1 MASPI
6 LISKNGEYFIED
18 FPVNKMVERVGSPFY
33 VYSKEKLITN
43 FNSFKSYFNE
53 IDHLICFAVKSNS
66 NIGILNI
73 LAEIGAGFDIVSGGE
88 LERVISAKGDPKKI
102 VFSGVGKTE
111 DEIRLAISHDIL
123 AFNVESESE
132 LLRIQYVAKS
142 LNKKAS
148 ISIRVN
154 PNVDAKTHPYISTG
168 LKDNKFGVNE
178 EEAIKMYKKA
188 SKLDAIEIKG
198 IDCHIGSQITD
209 LNPFKDAIK
218 KLVAL
223 IDYLKSININI
234 DHVDIGGGLGICY
247 KNENPPTFEEYSKVV
262 YKLLKD
268 KNIKIIFEPGRAL
281 VANVGALITKVE
293 YIKKNEDKKF
303 AITDAAMNDLM
314 RPALYDAFHNII
326 NLSLS
331 KSKKQQ
337 FDIVGPICETS
348 DFLGKNRM
356 LSLEEGNILAILD
369 AGAYGMTM
377 SSNYNS
383 RPKIPELMVVGN
395 NIYVIRER
403 ESFQDVIRGE
413 SLLPKANSNGK
424 YFTGSISK
432 PKRVLC
438 WR

>member
-314 RPALYDAFHNII
+314 RPALYDAFHEII
-326 NLSLS
+326 NLSPS
-331 KSKKQQ
+331 KTKKQQ
-337 FDIVGPICETS
+337 YDIVGPICETS

-356 LSLEEGNILAILD
+356 LSLEEENILAILD
-369 AGAYGMTM
+369 TGAYGMTM

-383 RPKIPELMVVGN
+383 RPKISELMVTGN
-395 NIYVIRER
+395 NIHVIRER
-403 ESFQDVIRGE
+403 ESYQDLIRGE
-413 SLLPKANSNGK
+413 SLLPKAN
-424 YFTGSISK
+424 
-432 PKRVLC
+432 
-438 WR
+438 

>member
-1 MASPI
+1 
-6 LISKNGEYFIED
+6 
-18 FPVNKMVERVGSPFY
+18 
-33 VYSKEKLITN
+33 
-43 FNSFKSYFNE
+43 
-53 IDHLICFAVKSNS
+53 
-66 NIGILNI
+66 
-73 LAEIGAGFDIVSGGE
+73 
-88 LERVISAKGDPKKI
+88 
-102 VFSGVGKTE
+102 
-111 DEIRLAISHDIL
+111 
-123 AFNVESESE
+123 
-132 LLRIQYVAKS
+132 
-142 LNKKAS
+142 
-148 ISIRVN
+148 
-154 PNVDAKTHPYISTG
+154 
-168 LKDNKFGVNE
+168 
-178 EEAIKMYKKA
+178 MYKKA

-247 KNENPPTFEEYSKVV
+247 KNENPPTFEEYSKVI

-403 ESFQDVIRGE
+403 ESYQDLIRGE
-413 SLLPKANSNGK
+413 SLLPKAN
-424 YFTGSISK
+424 
-432 PKRVLC
+432 
-438 WR
+438 

>member
-1 MASPI
+1 MTSPI

-18 FPVNKMVERVGSPFY
+18 FPVSRMVERFGSPFY

-88 LERVISAKGDPKKI
+88 LERVIAAKGDPKKI

-123 AFNVESESE
+123 TFNVESESE

-209 LNPFKDAIK
+209 LNPFTDAIK
-218 KLVAL
+218 KVVAL

-234 DHVDIGGGLGICY
+234 DHVDIGGGLGI
-247 KNENPPTFEEYSKVV
+247 
-262 YKLLKD
+262 
-268 KNIKIIFEPGRAL
+268 
-281 VANVGALITKVE
+281 
-293 YIKKNEDKKF
+293 
-303 AITDAAMNDLM
+303 
-314 RPALYDAFHNII
+314 
-326 NLSLS
+326 
-331 KSKKQQ
+331 
-337 FDIVGPICETS
+337 
-348 DFLGKNRM
+348 
-356 LSLEEGNILAILD
+356 
-369 AGAYGMTM
+369 
-377 SSNYNS
+377 
-383 RPKIPELMVVGN
+383 
-395 NIYVIRER
+395 
-403 ESFQDVIRGE
+403 
-413 SLLPKANSNGK
+413 
-424 YFTGSISK
+424 
-432 PKRVLC
+432 
-438 WR
+438 

>member
-1 MASPI
+1 MTAPI
-6 LISKNGEYFIED
+6 LISKNGEYYIENYSVSD
-18 FPVNKMVERVGSPFY
+18 MVKNFGSPFY

-43 FNSFKSYFNE
+43 FNSFNSHFNE

-66 NIGILNI
+66 NIAILNI
-73 LAEIGAGFDIVSGGE
+73 LAESGAGFDIVSGGE
-88 LERVISAKGDPKKI
+88 LQRVISAKGDPKKI

-111 DEIRLAISHDIL
+111 DEIRLAINHDIL

-132 LLRIQYVAKS
+132 LIRIQNVAKS

-178 EEAIKMYKKA
+178 EEALSMYKKA
-188 SKLDAIEIKG
+188 SKLDAILIRG

-209 LNPFKDAIK
+209 LGPFTDAIK
-218 KLVAL
+218 KLVTL

-234 DHVDIGGGLGICY
+234 EHVDIGGGLGISY
-247 KNENPPTFEEYSKVV
+247 KNEIPPTFKEYSKIV

-281 VANVGALITKVE
+281 VANIGVLITKIE

-303 AITDAAMNDLM
+303 AIINAAMNDLM

-326 NLSLS
+326 NLSPS
-331 KSKKQQ
+331 KSKKQK

-356 LSLEEGNILAILD
+356 LSIEEGNILAILD
-369 AGAYGMTM
+369 TGAYGMTM

-383 RPKIPELMVVGN
+383 RPKISELMVSGN
-395 NIYVIRER
+395 NIHVIREK
-403 ESFQDVIRGE
+403 ESYSDLIRGE
-413 SLLPKANSNGK
+413 SLLPKDN
-424 YFTGSISK
+424 
-432 PKRVLC
+432 
-438 WR
+438 

>member
-403 ESFQDVIRGE
+403 ESYQDLIRGE
-413 SLLPKANSNGK
+413 SLLPKAN
-424 YFTGSISK
+424 
-432 PKRVLC
+432 
-438 WR
+438 

>member
-247 KNENPPTFEEYSKVV
+247 KNENPPTFEEYSKVI

-403 ESFQDVIRGE
+403 ESFQDLIRGE
-413 SLLPKANSNGK
+413 SLLPKAN
-424 YFTGSISK
+424 
-432 PKRVLC
+432 
-438 WR
+438 

>member
-234 DHVDIGGGLGICY
+234 DHIDIGGGLGISY
-247 KNENPPTFEEYSKVV
+247 KNENPPTFEEYSKIV

-403 ESFQDVIRGE
+403 ESYQDLIRGE
-413 SLLPKANSNGK
+413 SLLPKAN
-424 YFTGSISK
+424 
-432 PKRVLC
+432 
-438 WR
+438 

>member
-88 LERVISAKGDPKKI
+88 LERVIAAKGDPKKI
-102 VFSGVGKTE
+102 VFSRVGKTE

-247 KNENPPTFEEYSKVV
+247 KNENPPTFEEYSKVI

-403 ESFQDVIRGE
+403 ESYQDLIRGE
-413 SLLPKANSNGK
+413 SLLPKAN
-424 YFTGSISK
+424 
-432 PKRVLC
+432 
-438 WR
+438 

>member
-18 FPVNKMVERVGSPFY
+18 FPVSRMVERFGSPFY

-209 LNPFKDAIK
+209 LNPFTDAIK

-223 IDYLKSININI
+223 IDYLKSIDINI
-234 DHVDIGGGLGICY
+234 DHVDIGGGLGISY
-247 KNENPPTFEEYSKVV
+247 KNENPPTFEEYSKVI

-403 ESFQDVIRGE
+403 ESYQDLIRGE
-413 SLLPKANSNGK
+413 SLLPKAN
-424 YFTGSISK
+424 
-432 PKRVLC
+432 
-438 WR
+438 

>member
-1 MASPI
+1 MTSPI

-18 FPVNKMVERVGSPFY
+18 FPVSRMVERFGSPFY

-88 LERVISAKGDPKKI
+88 LERVIAAKGDPKKI

-123 AFNVESESE
+123 TFNVESESE

-209 LNPFKDAIK
+209 LNPFTDAIK

-223 IDYLKSININI
+223 IDYLKSIDINI
-234 DHVDIGGGLGICY
+234 DHVDIGGGLGISY

-268 KNIKIIFEPGRAL
+268 KNKKIIFEPGRAL

-303 AITDAAMNDLM
+303 AIIDAAMNDLL

-395 NIYVIRER
+395 NIHVVRER
-403 ESFQDVIRGE
+403 ESYQDLIRGE
-413 SLLPKANSNGK
+413 SLLPKAN
-424 YFTGSISK
+424 
-432 PKRVLC
+432 
-438 WR
+438 

>member
-247 KNENPPTFEEYSKVV
+247 KNENPPTFEEYSKVI

-403 ESFQDVIRGE
+403 ESYQDLIRGE
-413 SLLPKANSNGK
+413 SLLPKAN
-424 YFTGSISK
+424 
-432 PKRVLC
+432 
-438 WR
+438 

>member
-1 MASPI
+1 MTSPI

-18 FPVNKMVERVGSPFY
+18 FPVSRMVERFGSPFY

-111 DEIRLAISHDIL
+111 DEIRLAISYDIL

-209 LNPFKDAIK
+209 LNPFTDAIK

-223 IDYLKSININI
+223 IDYLKSIDINI
-234 DHVDIGGGLGICY
+234 DHVDIGGGLGISY

-268 KNIKIIFEPGRAL
+268 KNKKIIFEPGRAL

-303 AITDAAMNDLM
+303 AITDAAMNDLL

-383 RPKIPELMVVGN
+383 RPKISELMVVGN
-395 NIYVIRER
+395 NIHVIRER
-403 ESFQDVIRGE
+403 ESYQDLIRGE
-413 SLLPKANSNGK
+413 SLLPKAN
-424 YFTGSISK
+424 
-432 PKRVLC
+432 
-438 WR
+438 

>member
-1 MASPI
+1 MTSPI

-18 FPVNKMVERVGSPFY
+18 FPVSRMVERFGSPFY

-111 DEIRLAISHDIL
+111 DEIRLAISYDIL

-209 LNPFKDAIK
+209 LNPFTDAIK
-218 KLVAL
+218 KVVAL

-234 DHVDIGGGLGICY
+234 DHVDIGGGLGISY

-268 KNIKIIFEPGRAL
+268 KNKKIIFEPGRAL

-303 AITDAAMNDLM
+303 AITDAAMNDLL

-383 RPKIPELMVVGN
+383 RPKISELMVVGN
-395 NIYVIRER
+395 NIHVIRER
-403 ESFQDVIRGE
+403 ESYQDLIRGE
-413 SLLPKANSNGK
+413 SLLPKAN
-424 YFTGSISK
+424 
-432 PKRVLC
+432 
-438 WR
+438 